1 MQRPLLFLVF
11 GQRSMVV
18 PRAKRPSCFILRGR
32 SVFFV
37 THGSTFKISERC
49 RRRWR
54 WSGCHAAA
62 LMGSPVRAGYRFQIV
77 SQQQTRIKLDGDGR
91 APIFSRWCSDMTQ
104 RVKFDHPPPVAV
116 AGCLGDPLALWPNR
130 AATVSHVCHEPLP
143 LLVVNSDRGRLPR
156 RVVSG
161 MEPVPSATPVL
172 RGASSAETDSEHR
185 STPLGRPF
193 LRGGSPRGGRSPCAA
208 RFTRHGLP
216 TQPRGVAGTAI
227 AELSAQPAVCPSGA
241 ERPDTPHTNFLI

>member
-11 GQRSMVV
+11 GQRSMDV

-161 MEPVPSATPVL
+161 VEPVLPQLRYCAAHRVQRPTANIAAPHWADPSYEVDRPEVVVARAPRDLLVMACRPNHAGWPEQLSRSFLLNRQFAL
-172 RGASSAETDSEHR
+172 RGQS
-185 STPLGRPF
+185 GR
-193 LRGGSPRGGRSPCAA
+193 
-208 RFTRHGLP
+208 TRLIP
-216 TQPRGVAGTAI
+216 T
-227 AELSAQPAVCPSGA
+227 S
-241 ERPDTPHTNFLI
+241 